1 MDERFA
7 AFRSRAC
14 EMDRWDPLKSFR
26 ELFHIPSG
34 TVYMD
39 GNSLGLPPK
48 AAGDALAKT
57 FGEWRDLAIG
67 GWLEGTP
74 PWFHLAEEAGRRM
87 APLMGASPDEVVMS
101 GSTTVNLHALVST
114 FYQPSGIRTKIVAD
128 ELNFPSDI
136 YALAGQVRL
145 KGLDP
150 KEHLVLVRSR
160 DGRTIDEDDIISA
173 FDDRTALALLPGV
186 LYRSGQLLDMERL
199 VKEAHKR
206 DILIGFD
213 CAHSAGALP
222 HRLSDW
228 DADFAFWCS
237 YKYLNGGPGSPAF
250 LYINRRHFGR
260 EPGLAGWF
268 GFDKSR
274 QFDMDLEF
282 SHARSAGGWQIG
294 TPPVLSAS
302 PLLPSLDIF
311 SRAGMER
318 LRHKSLALT
327 GFLAEI
333 LEGTLSSAPYGYSV
347 GTPGEEHRRGGHLAV
362 EHPEAWRICQAL
374 KKRKIIPDFRP
385 PRVIRLAP
393 VPLYS
398 SFGDVLAVAE
408 ALKEIVDGREYE
420 DFSPVRD
427 AVS

>member
-1 MDERFA
+1 MGERFA
-7 AFRSRAC
+7 AYRTRA
-14 EMDRWDPLKSFR
+14 EDMDRWDPLKSFR
-26 ELFHIPSG
+26 ELFHISPE
-34 TVYMD
+34 TAYMD
-39 GNSLGLPPK
+39 GNSLGLPPR
-48 AAGDALAKT
+48 AAEDALVKT

-74 PWFHLAEEAGRRM
+74 PWFRLAEETGRKM
-87 APLMGASPDEVVMS
+87 APLMGASPDEVIMS

-114 FYQPSGIRTKIVAD
+114 FYQPSGNRTKIVAD

-136 YALAGQVRL
+136 YALESQIRL

-160 DGRTIDEDDIISA
+160 DGRTLDEDGIIAA
-173 FDDRTALALLPGV
+173 FDDRTAMALLPGV
-186 LYRSGQLLDMERL
+186 LYRSGQLLDMGRL
-199 VKEAHKR
+199 VKEAHSR
-206 DILIGFD
+206 GILIGFD

-228 DADFAFWCS
+228 NADFAFWCS

-260 EPGLAGWF
+260 DPGLAGWF
-268 GFDKSR
+268 GFEKSR

-302 PLLPSLDIF
+302 TLLPSLDLF

-318 LRHKSLALT
+318 LRGKSLALT

-333 LEGTLSSAPYGYSV
+333 LDDELSSPPYGYTV
-347 GTPGEEHRRGGHLAV
+347 GTPRENNRRGGHLAV

-385 PRVIRLAP
+385 SSVIRLAP
-393 VPLYS
+393 VPLYN
-398 SFGDVLAVAE
+398 SFRDVFRVAE
-408 ALKEIVDGREYE
+408 ALREIVDGREYE
-420 DFSPVRD
+420 NFSPVRD

>member
-1 MDERFA
+1 MNELFA
-7 AFRSRAC
+7 AYRSRAG
-14 EMDRWDPLKSFR
+14 EMDKWDPLKSFR
-26 ELFHIPSG
+26 ELFHIPPG
-34 TVYMD
+34 TIYMD

-48 AAGDALAKT
+48 ASGETLAKT
-57 FGEWRDLAIG
+57 FAEWRDLAIG

-74 PWFHLAEEAGRRM
+74 PWFHLAEEAGRKM

-101 GSTTVNLHALVST
+101 GSTTMNLHALVST
-114 FYQPSGIRTKIVAD
+114 FYQPSGNRTKIVAD

-136 YALAGQVRL
+136 YALASQVRL

-160 DGRTIDEDDIISA
+160 DGRILDEDDIIAA

-199 VKEAHKR
+199 VKEAHNR
-206 DILIGFD
+206 EIFIGFD
-213 CAHSAGALP
+213 CAHSAGAVP

-268 GFDKSR
+268 GFEKSR

-302 PLLPSLDIF
+302 TLLPSLDLF

-318 LRHKSLALT
+318 LRGKSLALT

-333 LEGTLSSAPYGYSV
+333 LDDKLSSPPYGYTV
-347 GTPGEEHRRGGHLAV
+347 GTPRENNRRGGHLAV

-393 VPLYS
+393 APFYS
-398 SFGDVLAVAE
+398 SFGDVLTVAE

-420 DFSPVRD
+420 AFSPVRD

>member
-1 MDERFA
+1 MDELFA
-7 AFRSRAC
+7 AYRSKAG
-14 EMDRWDPLKSFR
+14 EMDRWDSLKSFR
-26 ELFHIPSG
+26 ELFHIPPG
-34 TVYMD
+34 TVFMD

-57 FGEWRDLAIG
+57 FGEWRDLAVG
-67 GWLEGTP
+67 GWLEATP
-74 PWFHLAEEAGRRM
+74 PWFYLAEEAGRKM

-114 FYQPSGIRTKIVAD
+114 FYQPSGTRTKIVAD

-136 YALAGQVRL
+136 YALASQVRL

-160 DGRTIDEDDIISA
+160 DGRTLDEDDIIAA

-199 VKEAHKR
+199 VKEAHNR
-206 DILIGFD
+206 GILIGFD
-213 CAHSAGALP
+213 CAHSAGAVP

-250 LYINRRHFGR
+250 LYINRKHFDR

-282 SHARSAGGWQIG
+282 SHSRSAGGWQIG

-302 PLLPSLDIF
+302 TLLPSLDIF

-327 GFLAEI
+327 GFLVEI
-333 LEGTLSSAPYGYSV
+333 LDTAFSSASCGYSV
-347 GTPGEEHRRGGHLAV
+347 GTPREEHRRGGHLAV

-385 PRVIRLAP
+385 PRIIRLAP
-393 VPLYS
+393 APLYS
-398 SFGDVLAVAE
+398 SFADVLAVAE
-408 ALKEIVDGREYE
+408 ALKEIVDSREYE
-420 DFSPVRD
+420 NFSPERD

>member
-26 ELFHIPSG
+26 ELFHIPPG

-186 LYRSGQLLDMERL
+186 LYRSG
-199 VKEAHKR
+199 
-206 DILIGFD
+206 
-213 CAHSAGALP
+213 
-222 HRLSDW
+222 
-228 DADFAFWCS
+228 
-237 YKYLNGGPGSPAF
+237 
-250 LYINRRHFGR
+250 
-260 EPGLAGWF
+260 
-268 GFDKSR
+268 
-274 QFDMDLEF
+274 
-282 SHARSAGGWQIG
+282 
-294 TPPVLSAS
+294 
-302 PLLPSLDIF
+302 
-311 SRAGMER
+311 
-318 LRHKSLALT
+318 
-327 GFLAEI
+327 
-333 LEGTLSSAPYGYSV
+333 
-347 GTPGEEHRRGGHLAV
+347 
-362 EHPEAWRICQAL
+362 
-374 KKRKIIPDFRP
+374 
-385 PRVIRLAP
+385 
-393 VPLYS
+393 
-398 SFGDVLAVAE
+398 
-408 ALKEIVDGREYE
+408 
-420 DFSPVRD
+420 
-427 AVS
+427 